1 MFTNALEPGIPGRSQ
16 LRRALW
22 TCPSAADARDPDGAG
37 PIRFTGSFD
46 EAELMKKLLITSTAA
61 VMLSMATGVF
71 AAETSKSATAVNG
84 SATEAVPGK
93 TTVKGGADGGTDVP
107 FKTEKPNKVDA
118 RNQNNMQ

>member
-1 MFTNALEPGIPGRSQ
+1 MPAALLERAQPDSQ
-16 LRRALW
+16 NY
-22 TCPSAADARDPDGAG
+22 
-37 PIRFTGSFD
+37 FD
-46 EAELMKKLLITSTAA
+46 EAVFMKKLLITSTAA

-93 TTVKGGADGGTDVP
+93 TTVKGGADGGAEVP
-107 FKTEKPNKVDA
+107 FKSEKPNKVDA

>member
-1 MFTNALEPGIPGRSQ
+1 
-16 LRRALW
+16 
-22 TCPSAADARDPDGAG
+22 
-37 PIRFTGSFD
+37 
-46 EAELMKKLLITSTAA
+46 MKKLLITSTAA

-93 TTVKGGADGGTDVP
+93 TTVKGGADGGAEVP
-107 FKTEKPNKVDA
+107 FKSEKPNKVDA

>member
-1 MFTNALEPGIPGRSQ
+1 MPATVPARAPSDSQ
-16 LRRALW
+16 VY
-22 TCPSAADARDPDGAG
+22 
-37 PIRFTGSFD
+37 FD

-84 SATEAVPGK
+84 SATSEVPGK
-93 TTVKGGADGGTDVP
+93 TTVKGGADGAAEVP
-107 FKTEKPNKVDA
+107 FKSDKPNKVDA